1 MLNESSPATDTRYS
15 LVSKVLLAL
24 ASVASYSLV
33 LSIAERIEPIETVP
47 DTGLWFPFV
56 AGALFGAFV
65 LMPYV
70 GADRRTL
77 RIALLCIASALIYR
91 LAIWFVT
98 GGPLDYDLLASFV
111 ITGAGAAVL
120 CALAVAFIAPQPVRA
135 LAIVFALVAGAIG
148 GATFDIK
155 IAADP
160 NMVVGHGI
168 WQLLVCLA
176 LHAGFGRQLPA

>member
-1 MLNESSPATDTRYS
+1 LSQADHAADTRYS
-15 LVSKVLLAL
+15 LVSKILLAL

-33 LSIAERIEPIETVP
+33 LRIAEAIEPIETVP

-56 AGALFGAFV
+56 AGAIFGAFV

-77 RIALLCIASALIYR
+77 RIALLCVAGALVYR

-98 GGPLDYDLLASFV
+98 GGPLDYDLLVSFV
-111 ITGAGAAVL
+111 ITGAGAAAL
-120 CALAVAFIAPQPVRA
+120 CALAVTLIAPQPVQT
-135 LAIVFALVAGAIG
+135 LAVVFALVAGAIG